1 MCSNLMYTI
10 LEHVENISTYLKGSY
25 SNSFPLVEK
34 SDVYNE
40 ELHELNSS
48 PGLKR
53 MIHTMNEEGIA
64 HGTSGREEKCIQS
77 SDRIS

>member
-1 MCSNLMYTI
+1 MYTI
-10 LEHVENISTYLKGSY
+10 WEHVENISTSLKSSY
-25 SNSFPLVEK
+25 SNIFPLVEK
-34 SDVYNE
+34 SDMYNE

-53 MIHTMNEEGIA
+53 MIHAMNEEGMV
-64 HGTSGREEKCIQS
+64 HGMSGREEKCIRS